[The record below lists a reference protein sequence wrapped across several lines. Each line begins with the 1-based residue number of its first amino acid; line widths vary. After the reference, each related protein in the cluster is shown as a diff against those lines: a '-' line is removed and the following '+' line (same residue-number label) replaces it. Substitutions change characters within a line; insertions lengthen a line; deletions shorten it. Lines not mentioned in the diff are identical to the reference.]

1 MAGPD
6 PPVLLP
12 SSLLHKH
19 SCKIMRDEESS
30 NQNQRERGFG
40 FAVSPLHHLAGRR
53 ERPKDVITDHQSM
66 GTNYFPELLC
76 FFFLTSLLW
85 WTYQLFLLSWQWLV
99 QSLLQNVKGLFLL
112 ISNSRF
118 HLSDHS
124 YSYFHP
130 RRTQHIIYVMSTV
143 YLCHCGPS

>member
-53 ERPKDVITDHQSM
+53 ERPKDVITDHPSM

-76 FFFLTSLLW
+76 FLFFFFNFLTLVD
-85 WTYQLFLLSWQWLV
+85 LSVILTILTV
-99 QSLLQNVKGLFLL
+99 ACTVLAPKCKRIISTDVK
-112 ISNSRF
+112 
-118 HLSDHS
+118 
-124 YSYFHP
+124 
-130 RRTQHIIYVMSTV
+130 
-143 YLCHCGPS
+143 

>member
-19 SCKIMRDEESS
+19 SCKLMRDEESS
-30 NQNQRERGFG
+30 NQNERERGFG

-76 FFFLTSLLW
+76 CFFFNFLTLVD
-85 WTYQLFLLSWQWLV
+85 LSVILIILTV
-99 QSLLQNVKGLFLL
+99 ACTVLAPKCKRIISTEVKW
-112 ISNSRF
+112 
-118 HLSDHS
+118 
-124 YSYFHP
+124 
-130 RRTQHIIYVMSTV
+130 
-143 YLCHCGPS
+143 

>member
-30 NQNQRERGFG
+30 NQNERERGFG

-53 ERPKDVITDHQSM
+53 ERPKDVITDHPSM

-76 FFFLTSLLW
+76 FLFFFFNFLTLVD
-85 WTYQLFLLSWQWLV
+85 LSVILTILTV
-99 QSLLQNVKGLFLL
+99 ACTVLAPKCKRI
-112 ISNSRF
+112 ISTDF
-118 HLSDHS
+118 K
-124 YSYFHP
+124 
-130 RRTQHIIYVMSTV
+130 
-143 YLCHCGPS
+143 